1 MTDVITRAAD
11 FARDAHNRIGQ
22 LRKYSNLPYIT
33 HPQAVANIVATVTD
47 DANTIAAAWLH
58 DVVEDVE
65 DVPIAQIDAR
75 FGKDIAGLVADL
87 TKVSKGTGEIRKKRV
102 ELDCHHL
109 AGADPRAKTIK
120 LADIIHNLSDLAD
133 RDPETARKYVP
144 EKELQLQVLG
154 DGDGSLFRRATQ
166 LIGKLK
172 EQLA

>member
-47 DANTIAAAWLH
+47 DANTIAVAWLH
-58 DVVEDVE
+58 DVVEDTEVT
-65 DVPIAQIDAR
+65 IAQIDAR

-102 ELDCHHL
+102 ELDRHHL

-133 RDPETARKYVP
+133 RDPETARNYVP

-154 DGDGSLFRRATQ
+154 DGDGSLFQQATQ